1 MNRKEFT
8 EKRVH
13 ATDGYRIFTSA
24 AKMRKLFLAL
34 MFRMN
39 GKFAGIVA
47 LLWLTVTVSG
57 QDLEYARQ
65 VVGMLASPGFAGR
78 GYVAG
83 GNHRAAAY
91 LKRQYA
97 GWGLKPFGKG
107 YEQPF
112 EITVNTFPSTMKLLV
127 DGVELAPGEDYV
139 VDPAS
144 PSFNGTCEVYVADRQ
159 DLLDSSR
166 LEVIRDNAA
175 GKILILDGSRL
186 KTDDR
191 ERIQQLTQAVRLLKQ
206 DTLSSI
212 VAVIEYSP
220 AKLTWHISKTQ
231 AARPA
236 FTVKKE
242 LDLKSIK
249 EIGIRIKAR
258 MSTCKTRNIVGYIE
272 GAVQPDSF
280 LVITAHYDHLG
291 MMGKKACFYGAND
304 NASGVSMLLNM
315 AKHYAAHPHRYSV
328 AFIATSAEE
337 VGIVGAKYF
346 AEHPLFDLNKIRFL
360 VNFDMAG
367 TGDDGIQV
375 VNGSVYQD
383 KFDRMTNINEE
394 KHYLPAV
401 RIRGESCNSDHC
413 PFYQKGVPSFF
424 IYTLGGSSS
433 YHDIYDRSET
443 LPFTAFENYFRLM
456 IDFFNTF

>member
-1 MNRKEFT
+1 MNRKC
-8 EKRVH
+8 
-13 ATDGYRIFTSA
+13 IWILS
-24 AKMRKLFLAL
+24 LICLA
-34 MFRMN
+34 
-39 GKFAGIVA
+39 
-47 LLWLTVTVSG
+47 VTVSG

-65 VVGMLASPGFAGR
+65 VIATLASPAFAGR

-83 GNHRAAAY
+83 GNDKAAAY

-97 GWGLKPFGKG
+97 RWGLKPFAKD

-112 EITVNTFPSTMKLLV
+112 EITVNTFPSTMQLLV
-127 DGVELAPGEDYV
+127 DGVELVPGEDYL

-144 PSFNGTCEVYVADRQ
+144 PSFRGTYDVYVADRE
-159 DLLDSSR
+159 DLLDDSR
-166 LEVIRDNAA
+166 LNIIKDNAA
-175 GKILILDGSRL
+175 GKILMLDGSGL

-191 ERIQQLTQAVRLLKQ
+191 ERIQQLAQAVKLLEQ

-212 VAVIEYSP
+212 AAVIEYSP

-236 FTVKKE
+236 FTVKKK
-242 LDLKSIK
+242 LDLKNIK
-249 EIGIRIKAR
+249 KISARVKAR

-272 GAVQPDSF
+272 GTVRPDSF
-280 LVITAHYDHLG
+280 LTITAHYDHIG

-304 NASGVSMLLNM
+304 NASGVSMLLNL
-315 AKHYAAHPHRYSV
+315 AKYFAAHPHKYSI

-346 AEHPLFDLNKIRFL
+346 AEHPLFDLDKIRFL

-383 KFDRMTNINEE
+383 LFDRMTKINEE
-394 KHYLPAV
+394 KRYLPAV

-424 IYTLGGSSS
+424 IYTLGGSSA

-443 LPFTAFENYFRLM
+443 LSLIAFENYFRLAV
-456 IDFFNTF
+456 DFFNTF

>member
-1 MNRKEFT
+1 MKIY
-8 EKRVH
+8 KRYLILPFIVE
-13 ATDGYRIFTSA
+13 I
-24 AKMRKLFLAL
+24 RKLFRAPAVPAS
-34 MFRMN
+34 RKN
-39 GKFAGIVA
+39 GKFMGILAVIWLAVA
-47 LLWLTVTVSG
+47 VYG
-57 QDLEYARQ
+57 QDIEYARQ
-65 VVGMLASPGFAGR
+65 VIGTLASPGFAGR

-83 GNHRAAAY
+83 GNDKAAAY

-97 GWGLKPFGKG
+97 EWGLKPFGKD

-112 EITVNTFPSTMKLLV
+112 EITVNTFPSTMKLMV
-127 DGVELAPGEDYV
+127 DGVELIPGEDYI
-139 VDPAS
+139 VDPAA
-144 PSFNGTCEVYVADRQ
+144 PSFSGTREVYVADRE
-159 DLLDSSR
+159 DLLDDSR
-166 LEVIRDNAA
+166 LKTIKDNAS
-175 GKILILDGSRL
+175 GKILILDGSGL

-191 ERIQQLTQAVRLLKQ
+191 ERIQQLTQTVKLLKQ
-206 DTLSSI
+206 DASSPI

-242 LDLKSIK
+242 LDLKNVK
-249 EIGIRIKAR
+249 KIGIRVKAR
-258 MSTCKTRNIVGYIE
+258 MTTCKTRNIVGYIE
-272 GAVQPDSF
+272 GTVRPDSF
-280 LVITAHYDHLG
+280 LTITAHYDHLG

-304 NASGVSMLLNM
+304 NASGVSMLLNL
-315 AKHYAAHPHRYSV
+315 AKHFAAHPHKYSI

-346 AEHPLFDLNKIRFL
+346 AEHPLFDLDKIRFL

-383 KFDRMTNINEE
+383 MFDRMTKINEE
-394 KHYLPAV
+394 KRYLPAI

-424 IYTLGGSSS
+424 IYTLGGSSA

-443 LPFTAFENYFRLM
+443 LSLTAFDNYFRLAV
-456 IDFFNTF
+456 DFFNTF